1 MTVVGMR
8 AFTGTP
14 RLDEIADG
22 VHAFLQP
29 DGGWCLNNGGVI
41 VDGDSAVLVDT
52 AATGARARRLRE
64 LVRGVVPAAPRI
76 VVNTHA
82 HGDRTFGNFV
92 FPEAVVVGAELTRAE
107 AVEVGLHLTKLWPDV
122 EWGEVELTPP
132 QVTFTGGLTLHLAGR
147 VAQLHTFGPAHT
159 ACDTVVWLPAERV
172 LFTGDLVMSGV
183 TPLVLSGSVGGLR
196 DTIAALRAFGATTI
210 VPGHGAPGGPDL
222 LDATE
227 RYLDRVVELAAAG
240 LAEGRA
246 PLDVARGADL
256 GEFAALIDPE
266 RLVPNL
272 YRAYAELRG
281 GPSDAAGVDEIFDA
295 MVELHGGL
303 PACHA

>member
-1 MTVVGMR
+1 MR

-14 RLDEIADG
+14 RLQEVADG

-41 VDGDSAVLVDT
+41 VDGGSAVLVDT
-52 AATGARARRLRE
+52 AATEARARRLRD
-64 LVRGVVPAAPRI
+64 LVRAVVPAAPRI

-82 HGDRTFGNFV
+82 HGDHTFGNFV

-107 AVEVGLHLTKLWPDV
+107 VLDVGLHLTKLWPDV
-122 EWGEVELTPP
+122 QWGDIELAPP
-132 QVTFTGGLTLHLAGR
+132 QMTFTGRLTLHLADR
-147 VAQLHTFGPAHT
+147 VAELHTFGPAHT
-159 ACDTVVWLPAERV
+159 VCDTVVWLPRERV

-196 DTIAALRAFGATTI
+196 DAVAALRRFGAETI
-210 VPGHGAPGGPDL
+210 VPGHGAPGGPEL
-222 LDATE
+222 LGATE
-227 RYLDRVVELAAAG
+227 RYLDLVLELAEAG
-240 LAEGRA
+240 LAERRA
-246 PLDVARGADL
+246 PVDVARGADL
-256 GEFAALIDPE
+256 GEFAGLVDRE

-281 GPSDAAGVDEIFDA
+281 GPEPAAGVDEIFGA

>member
-1 MTVVGMR
+1 MR
-8 AFTGTP
+8 VFTGTP
-14 RLDEIADG
+14 RLQEIADG

-41 VDGDSAVLVDT
+41 VDGGSAVLVDT
-52 AATGARARRLRE
+52 AATEARARRLRE
-64 LVRGVVPAAPRI
+64 LVRDVVPAAPRI

-82 HGDRTFGNFV
+82 HGDHTFGNFV

-107 AVEVGLHLTKLWPDV
+107 ALDVGLHLTRLWPDV
-122 EWGEVELTPP
+122 QWGDIELAPP
-132 QVTFTGGLTLHLAGR
+132 QLTFTGSLTLHLADR
-147 VAQLHTFGPAHT
+147 IAELHTFGPAHT
-159 ACDTVVWLPAERV
+159 ACDTVVWLPRERV

-183 TPLVLSGSVGGLR
+183 TPLVLTGSVGGLR
-196 DTIAALRAFGATTI
+196 ETVAALRTFGADTI
-210 VPGHGAPGGPDL
+210 VPGHGAPGGSEL

-227 RYLDRVVELAAAG
+227 RYLDRVLELAEAG
-240 LAEGRA
+240 LAERRA

-256 GEFAALIDPE
+256 GEFAGLVDGE

-281 GPSDAAGVDEIFDA
+281 GPENAAGVDEIFGA